1 MRRLP
6 PADEDKYQTMKSE
19 RIVEFLKQ
27 PTARLTSDSVTQIDS
42 KPLEINVIHT
52 EPQATTAA
60 LIFAERLARDLR
72 ASIHLH
78 AVIIVPPRLP
88 IDQSPVSVHFME
100 RILCGLVQQATS
112 GDRERTVHLYVCRDR
127 VDTLLKVLMPRSV
140 VIIGGRKH
148 LWPTAVS
155 RIGKELV
162 EHGHDVVFV
171 DAKRQGTRAA

>member
-6 PADEDKYQTMKSE
+6 PADEDKHQTMKSE
-19 RIVEFLKQ
+19 CIVELLKQ
-27 PTARLTSDSVTQIDS
+27 PKGRLTSDSATRIDS

-72 ASIHLH
+72 ASIH
-78 AVIIVPPRLP
+78 
-88 IDQSPVSVHFME
+88 VHFME
-100 RILCGLVQQATS
+100 RVLCGLVQQATS

-155 RIGKELV
+155 RIGKELI

-171 DAKRQGTRAA
+171 DAKRRGTRAA